1 MSKST
6 LLKVVVTAL
15 IVAAIVTSVFC
26 YLEKDSA
33 YSALTSLPADADIV
47 FAFDLRSLQ
56 EDEIVVNLM
65 EKAEDQEWYEVPK
78 NFDWRDIH
86 TLSGAIWLDKDAEG
100 VEPTSFV
107 WALRGDF
114 DMDLLEDFI
123 ELGKEK
129 GASAKETEFMDS
141 DAWEIDDDVLIV
153 WVDEGVVALGNK
165 DALEKFIEAYDG
177 ETDQV
182 GDSKDYAGLLEHV
195 DSAADLVIVAAD
207 TPASAGDISG
217 VSFSMENG
225 SEMNLSLFLETDE
238 ASDIADLISDGLDN
252 SEKSLDAIDV
262 DALEVDDM
270 GISKKQ
276 LKGLLNSASAFFES
290 VKIDE
295 RDDGVLVEANTEMPE
310 GITSFSAPLAA
321 VGIPAFIK
329 YMRRA
334 KTTEAI
340 DQLDKIYKG
349 AAYYYTAPHIDGEGR
364 KLPCQF
370 PATQAPT
377 PAGTCCGSLGGP
389 DKDGDGRCDA
399 NPNDWAT
406 LTWESLTFQMND
418 DHYFVYS
425 FESSGVLSNAQ
436 FTASAYGDLDCDGV
450 MSTFQRIGFG
460 DPKANFAECA
470 MSGSPAF
477 FVDNETE

>member
-1 MSKST
+1 M
-6 LLKVVVTAL
+6 
-15 IVAAIVTSVFC
+15 
-26 YLEKDSA
+26 
-33 YSALTSLPADADIV
+33 
-47 FAFDLRSLQ
+47 
-56 EDEIVVNLM
+56 
-65 EKAEDQEWYEVPK
+65 
-78 NFDWRDIH
+78 
-86 TLSGAIWLDKDAEG
+86 
-100 VEPTSFV
+100 
-107 WALRGDF
+107 
-114 DMDLLEDFI
+114 
-123 ELGKEK
+123 
-129 GASAKETEFMDS
+129 
-141 DAWEIDDDVLIV
+141 
-153 WVDEGVVALGNK
+153 
-165 DALEKFIEAYDG
+165 
-177 ETDQV
+177 
-182 GDSKDYAGLLEHV
+182 
-195 DSAADLVIVAAD
+195 
-207 TPASAGDISG
+207 
-217 VSFSMENG
+217 
-225 SEMNLSLFLETDE
+225 
-238 ASDIADLISDGLDN
+238 
-252 SEKSLDAIDV
+252 